1 MAKMAVPDCE
11 KEIESLR
18 DRVQKVMEE
27 VQAKDKQIDEL
38 DGIVARFECQHKWF
52 PTMRKHFLSSY
63 KQDRL
68 DNGTP
73 KDSDVTEPG
82 KQIRSFR

>member
-38 DGIVARFECQHKWF
+38 DGIIARFECQH
-52 PTMRKHFLSSY
+52 
-63 KQDRL
+63 
-68 DNGTP
+68 
-73 KDSDVTEPG
+73 
-82 KQIRSFR
+82 